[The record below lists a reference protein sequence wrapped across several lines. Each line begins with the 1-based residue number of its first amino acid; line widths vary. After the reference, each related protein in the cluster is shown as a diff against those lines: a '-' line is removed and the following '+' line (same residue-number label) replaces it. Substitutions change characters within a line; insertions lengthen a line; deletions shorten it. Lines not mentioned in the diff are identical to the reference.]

1 MKCFSRI
8 VNGWIQSTIL
18 TKSSILDASLGCEYV
33 SDYPEAFL
41 LLLIKASTLN
51 LPLISQEPPPWKFD
65 RVLNTSWV
73 WNCFYVDLVNR
84 ISSERKVKRNLGTSN
99 RWPHIVPNRRFEGPL
114 GDVLR
119 TSWGRPESTFQGRP
133 LEARLRCPQDVILE
147 RPKDTESGRLRDGH
161 IGSSGGVLGTNICR
175 LSM

>member
-1 MKCFSRI
+1 MFFKNSQRLNTVNYFNKKLHFRCFPWLWIRLWLSRGFSI
-8 VNGWIQSTIL
+8 IINQGFHFESSTNFAR
-18 TKSSILDASLGCEYV
+18 T
-33 SDYPEAFL
+33 
-41 LLLIKASTLN
+41 STL
-51 LPLISQEPPPWKFD
+51 EFD
-65 RVLNTSWV
+65 WVLNTSWV
-73 WNCFYVDLVNR
+73 LNCFYVDLVNR